1 MAYGKIREKEILN
14 VTSGPM
20 LKKMILF
27 GIPVILSGILQQAF
41 NTADNI
47 VVGRYAGADALGGV
61 TATASLTNLII
72 CLFIGLSVGASVAI
86 SQAIGARNESEAN
99 SLAHTAIATAIYSG
113 IVVGIVGFFISK
125 PILELM
131 GTPKENIGYATKY
144 MKIYFCGAPFVL
156 LYNFGSGILRTMGDT
171 KRPLI
176 YLAIGGVANVIL
188 NLIFVIGFKMDTDG
202 VATATV
208 ISNVISSSL
217 VLYTLIKSDN
227 CCRIYPNEIRIN
239 YKKFKKIMALGIPAG
254 IQSAMFSLSNVVMQ
268 SSINFFGSS
277 AVAGNGAALTIEM
290 YGGFVAEGFASAGMT
305 FAGQNTGAKKYKR
318 LKTVF
323 YQSNLLGM
331 LITLTLSA
339 IVIPLRHIL
348 VGLFITDSAE
358 AVRIGCERLVWIF
371 SGHFLATAMTVS
383 SGCLKGMGKSFSSM
397 IVSVFGV
404 CVLRIIWIMTV
415 FKLYPTLNVVYT
427 VYPLTWIIT
436 TAALC
441 VIFVLTYKNAVAG
454 KTDAGYK
461 QN

>member
-1 MAYGKIREKEILN
+1 MAFGKMRENDILD

-47 VVGRYAGADALGGV
+47 VVGRCAGADALGGV

-86 SQAIGARNESEAN
+86 AQAIGARNEEEAN

-125 PILELM
+125 PILEFM
-131 GTPKENIGYATKY
+131 GTPKENIGYASKY

-171 KRPLI
+171 RRPLI
-176 YLAIGGVANVIL
+176 YLAIGGIANVLL
-188 NLIFVIGFKMDTDG
+188 NLIFVIGFGMDTDG
-202 VATATV
+202 VAIATV
-208 ISNVISSSL
+208 MSNVISSML

-227 CCRIYPNEIRIN
+227 CCTISPKNIHVNPE
-239 YKKFKKIMALGIPAG
+239 KFKKIMILGIPAG

-277 AVAGNGAALTIEM
+277 AVAGNGAALTVEM

-305 FAGQNTGAKKYKR
+305 FAGQNTGAKKFKR

-323 YQSNLLGM
+323 YQSNILGM
-331 LITLTLSA
+331 TTTIILSLV
-339 IVIPLRHIL
+339 VIPLRHSII
-348 VGLFITDSAE
+348 GFFITDSPE
-358 AVRIGCERLVWIF
+358 AVRMGCERLVWVF

-404 CVLRIIWIMTV
+404 CVLRVLWITTV
-415 FKLYPTLNVVYT
+415 FKSNQTLNVVYT
-427 VYPLTWIIT
+427 IYPLTWVIT
-436 TAALC
+436 TFALC
-441 VIFVLTYKNAVAG
+441 VIFAVTYK
-454 KTDAGYK
+454 KK
-461 QN
+461 IRSEEFFQ